1 MYRHLACALMLILSH
16 YCLAETKTYQT
27 EPKPTPQETG
37 QGWEV
42 PVISVNP
49 ETGQKRVFITPQNNP
64 TSSLAPHNSP
74 IYHARAA
81 YKLTSIGIAASIAK
95 LHQQMAEACPQGWG
109 KRQEWATLKSDTP
122 ELHFQFQC
130 LTHHRTDITAP

>member
-1 MYRHLACALMLILSH
+1 MYRQIAGALMLILSH
-16 YCLAETKTYQT
+16 YSLAEAKTYQT

-49 ETGQKRVFITPQNNP
+49 EAGQKRVFITPQNNP
-64 TSSLAPHNSP
+64 SNSLAPYNSP
-74 IYHARAA
+74 VYHARAA
-81 YKLTSIGIAASIAK
+81 YTLTPAGIPVSIEK
-95 LHQQMAEACPQGWG
+95 LHQQMAEMCPQGWI
-109 KRQEWATLKSDTP
+109 KLQEWATLQSNPP

-130 LTHHRTDITAP
+130 LHATPQD